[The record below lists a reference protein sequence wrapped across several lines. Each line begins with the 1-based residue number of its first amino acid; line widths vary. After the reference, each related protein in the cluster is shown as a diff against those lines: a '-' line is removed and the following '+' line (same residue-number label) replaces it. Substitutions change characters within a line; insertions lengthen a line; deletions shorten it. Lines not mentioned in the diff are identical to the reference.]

1 MSVKKDWAHSVA
13 HGSDLLTRVISHSLS
28 DEIIS
33 ISNCLNTIKK
43 CLHTVYAYIDD
54 EDERIMAVIDTLIEK
69 ELSDENLKI
78 WLMKTMN

>member
-13 HGSDLLTRVISHSLS
+13 HGSDLLTRVISHPLS

-43 CLHTVYAYIDD
+43 CLNTVYVLY
-54 EDERIMAVIDTLIEK
+54 RR
-69 ELSDENLKI
+69 
-78 WLMKTMN
+78 